1 MVGFLGGTSGQK
13 PVCQCRRQKMWVRSL
28 GWDDPLEGGYGNPPV
43 FLPGETHGQRNLA
56 GYSLGSQRVRHN

>member
-28 GWDDPLEGGYGNPPV
+28 GWDDPLVGGYGNPPV
-43 FLPGETHGQRNLA
+43 FLPGETHGQEP
-56 GYSLGSQRVRHN
+56 